1 MQKPAAT
8 LIQLSIHVKKN
19 INPSG
24 DPVPLIWSLSKDLI
38 SNSVPSPV
46 CRAVKNME
54 SFQEEMSS
62 YQSLTTHI
70 TSQSLDRLFT
80 NLARPDFTPDLVE
93 GTS

>member
-1 MQKPAAT
+1 MEPLKISSSPNCV
-8 LIQLSIHVKKN
+8 LS
-19 INPSG
+19 
-24 DPVPLIWSLSKDLI
+24 PL
-38 SNSVPSPV
+38 

>member
-1 MQKPAAT
+1 MTQPFDKEPLKISSSLT
-8 LIQLSIHVKKN
+8 LFLS
-19 INPSG
+19 P
-24 DPVPLIWSLSKDLI
+24 P
-38 SNSVPSPV
+38 

>member
-1 MQKPAAT
+1 
-8 LIQLSIHVKKN
+8 
-19 INPSG
+19 
-24 DPVPLIWSLSKDLI
+24 
-38 SNSVPSPV
+38 
-46 CRAVKNME
+46 ME

-93 GTS
+93 GTSYESSWIFDDFLKNFIDFC

>member
-1 MQKPAAT
+1 M
-8 LIQLSIHVKKN
+8 SYDRN
-19 INPSG
+19 Y
-24 DPVPLIWSLSKDLI
+24 
-38 SNSVPSPV
+38 VPSPL

-70 TSQSLDRLFT
+70 NSQSLDRLFT